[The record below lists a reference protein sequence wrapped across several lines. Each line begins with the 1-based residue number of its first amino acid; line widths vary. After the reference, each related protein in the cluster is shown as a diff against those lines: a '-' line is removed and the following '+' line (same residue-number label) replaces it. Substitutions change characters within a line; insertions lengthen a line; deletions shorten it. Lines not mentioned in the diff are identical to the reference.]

1 MTDNPEIL
9 LFGHHVNRKDIE
21 FLFYDLMVQFHL
33 LKVMLCKAKIKKKC
47 RIIRKSLADMTFKV
61 TTEDSNND
69 FVGRN
74 KCKAME
80 LRRDSLK
87 ASFERVCVY
96 T

>member
-1 MTDNPEIL
+1 
-9 LFGHHVNRKDIE
+9 
-21 FLFYDLMVQFHL
+21 
-33 LKVMLCKAKIKKKC
+33 
-47 RIIRKSLADMTFKV
+47 MTFKV

-87 ASFERVCVY
+87 ASFESVCVCIHKCVFMFCVQY
-96 T
+96 FNHAYIICSQKECGETKNRDSEKV

>member
-1 MTDNPEIL
+1 
-9 LFGHHVNRKDIE
+9 
-21 FLFYDLMVQFHL
+21 
-33 LKVMLCKAKIKKKC
+33 
-47 RIIRKSLADMTFKV
+47 MTFKV

-96 T
+96 TQVCFYVLCTVFQSCLPNMFPERMWRD